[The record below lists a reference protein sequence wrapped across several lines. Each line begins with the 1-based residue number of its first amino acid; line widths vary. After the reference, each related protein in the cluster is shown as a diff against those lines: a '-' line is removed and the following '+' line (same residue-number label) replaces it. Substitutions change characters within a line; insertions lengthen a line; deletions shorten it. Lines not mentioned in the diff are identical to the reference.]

1 MIRQLAGL
9 TQTVNIGPPA
19 VLVLTSSGRYNMEE
33 EEDGGYCT
41 LSHTAKVGM
50 GDAAEEVGG
59 GGCSCKFGCQCVCGY
74 SNS

>member
-59 GGCSCKFGCQCVCGY
+59 GGVQL
-74 SNS
+74 